1 MPTAY
6 SSNKLKTITNRNTMP
21 IKQYSV
27 PWVFIPTLEE
37 KAKCYLILEISAM
50 IRHFLQIHGCP
61 EDSGPR
67 NHIQRVKKEIN
78 ISERLFEDV
87 ASQNDLDHIELLY
100 KLKWCLT
107 SSRQKRYCKDVIN
120 SMAFYISNQ
129 AMDSFVTYKL
139 NEFIDGEVEH
149 TL

>member
-1 MPTAY
+1 
-6 SSNKLKTITNRNTMP
+6 MP

-37 KAKCYLILEISAM
+37 NAKCYLILEISAM
-50 IRHFLQIHGCP
+50 IRHFLLNHRCP
-61 EDSGPR
+61 EESGPL
-67 NHIQRVKKEIN
+67 NHIQRIKKEIN
-78 ISERLFEDV
+78 ISERLYESV
-87 ASQNDLDHIELLY
+87 ASQNDLDHIELLH

-107 SSRQKRYCKDVIN
+107 SSRQKKYCKDVIN
-120 SMAFYISNQ
+120 SMAFYISNY

-139 NEFIDGEVEH
+139 NEYIDYEVER